1 MRARHPVAMRLVHR
15 AKLVE
20 GALDDAAVLISH
32 QCQRD
37 AAQAEDQDA
46 GMQQIGFKPLLREA
60 GAAGELRRELINC
73 GFGLAGD
80 KPQGERW
87 RAVPACSEQH
97 LRNCAGGR

>member
-1 MRARHPVAMRLVHR
+1 MRLVHR

-20 GALDDAAVLISH
+20 GAVDDAAFMIVH
-32 QCQRD
+32 QFQRD

-60 GAAGELRRELINC
+60 GAAGELRRERINC

-80 KPQGERW
+80 RPQGELW
-87 RAVPACSEQH
+87 RAVPGRREQH
-97 LRNCAGGR
+97 